1 MGFYFEDFQ
10 SMHAHEGMNIEKTL
24 EAVAR
29 RYIGQNPAHPFT
41 YRAFSRAG
49 ILRGKDYRYEADFN
63 KNFPNAKLGQYVYA
77 WAKIWADADSAI
89 RFDIDCHSPV
99 LIYVNG
105 ERIFRSDIFQERYFN
120 KRTPLEI
127 GLKAGWN
134 HFVVRVRKTLGGFGA
149 VYGTWLGKLPYYF
162 LVPDPAREGQEGWIF
177 TEPRDTELD
186 VIPGAPGALT
196 PGALP
201 EKLKWLPS
209 VAWDSKQRALGQMTR
224 LFGKTKNTAA
234 IGWTRAQFLLPGN
247 AAYALKGRARSKL
260 SVTINGEVVYA
271 TGKAGPVN
279 ARVSVPFGIH
289 DIIVRAECTGGDW
302 GYELA
307 LSQAAGKNE
316 PLVFLNP
323 ANMTGTGAKWL
334 YLGPIPAG
342 AELDLDTL
350 TDLNKLH
357 DSANGG
363 RIYWRVDEPDTWVR
377 PYNDNALYGKWNYP
391 LGVTLYGLLHA
402 GAAIH
407 SEDTRRYVVNH
418 FQSCC
423 DTYDYAMWDREQ
435 YGGATN
441 VHHLL
446 TSLDSLDDCGSA
458 GSAMLEVAK
467 YYELRGSRK
476 IADVVADHISN
487 KQVRLPDGTFF
498 RKNLMHTFHE
508 DTMWADDLYMSVPFL
523 VRYYQLTNER
533 KYIDDAARQFIGF
546 KKHLY
551 IPRLRLMSH
560 VYDFMRGKATGIP
573 WGRGNGW
580 VLFSLS
586 ELLAVLS
593 EKHKLRPQ
601 LLDFFLEFSAGIL
614 AQQDAAGMFHQV
626 VNEHDSYPETSCTA
640 MFMYGF
646 SRGVRNG
653 WYKDPAPYIR
663 AAYRAWEAINKNS
676 IDKFGNVHGV
686 CRGSEFSFQS
696 EYYKRDLLWNLND
709 THGIGIVLLAGI
721 ELCKLRD
728 FLQEG

>member
-1 MGFYFEDFQ
+1 MGFYFEYFH
-10 SMHAHEGMNIEKTL
+10 SMHAHEGTNIEKTL

-29 RYIGQNPAHPFT
+29 RYIGQNPAHPLT

-63 KNFPNAKLGQYVYA
+63 KNFPDARLGQYVYA
-77 WAKIWADADSAI
+77 WAKIWADADGAI
-89 RFDIDCHSPV
+89 KFDIDCHSPT

-105 ERIFRSDIFQERYFN
+105 ALIFRSDIFQERYFD

-127 GLKAGWN
+127 NLKAGWN
-134 HFVVRVRKTLGGFGA
+134 HFVIRMRKTLGGFGA

-162 LVPDPAREGQEGWIF
+162 LVPDPVREGQEGWIF
-177 TEPRDTELD
+177 TEPRDTELA
-186 VIPGAPGALT
+186 VIPGADGALT

-201 EKLKWLPS
+201 EKIKWLPA
-209 VAWDSKQRALGQMTR
+209 VAWDATQRAAGQMTR

-234 IGWTRAQFLLPGN
+234 IGWTRAQFFVPGK
-247 AAYALKGRARSKL
+247 ATYTLKGRARSKL
-260 SVTINGEVVYA
+260 SVTINGEVVFA
-271 TGKAGPVN
+271 TPKAGPIN
-279 ARVSVPFGIH
+279 ARVRAPFGIH
-289 DIIVRAECTGGDW
+289 DVIVRAECTGGDW

-307 LSQAAGKNE
+307 LSHASDA
-316 PLVFLNP
+316 LTLLNP
-323 ANMTGTGAKWL
+323 ANMTGADARWI
-334 YLGPIPAG
+334 YLGPIAAG
-342 AELDLDTL
+342 AEIDLDAL

-357 DSANGG
+357 VSAAGAPV
-363 RIYWRVDEPDTWVR
+363 YWRIDEPDTWVR

-402 GAAIH
+402 GAMIN
-407 SEDTRRYVVNH
+407 SEETRRYVANH
-418 FQSCC
+418 FQFCC
-423 DTYDYAMWDREQ
+423 DTYDYAMWDRGQ

-458 GSAMLEVAK
+458 GSALLETAK
-467 YYELRGSRK
+467 YYELDGYRR
-476 IADVVADHISN
+476 IADVVAEHIST
-487 KQVRLPDGTFF
+487 KQIRLPDGTFF

-523 VRYYQLTNER
+523 VRYYQLTKDE

-551 IPRLRLMSH
+551 IPHLRLMSH
-560 VYDFMRGKATGIP
+560 VYDFMRGKAAGIP

-586 ELLAVLS
+586 ELLAVLP
-593 EKHKLRPQ
+593 EKHELRPQ
-601 LLDFFLEFSAGIL
+601 LIDFFREFSAGIL
-614 AQQDAAGMFHQV
+614 AQQDADGMFHQV

-640 MFMYGF
+640 MFAYGF
-646 SRGVRNG
+646 SRGVQNG
-653 WYKDPAPYIR
+653 WYKDPAPYICS
-663 AAYRAWEAINKNS
+663 AYKAWEAICKIS
-676 IDKFGNVHGV
+676 VDKFGNVHGV

-728 FLQEG
+728 FLQGT